1 VIELLKSKVIFF
13 TIFIVIIFLIEQ
25 PSYASSVNSSA
36 NIGINFTRIIASL
49 IFCLFLAVAVIL
61 ILNKVNPN
69 GNRINIFSTIIK
81 KQNAASDTIKILER
95 SRINQNVEL
104 VSFQYGDSKYLIS
117 VTNSDVCVI
126 AKDKVEADSSQFVE
140 ASL

>member
-1 VIELLKSKVIFF
+1 MIELLKSIAIFFVIFV
-13 TIFIVIIFLIEQ
+13 VIIFLIQQ
-25 PSYASSVNSSA
+25 PSYASTVDSSA
-36 NIGINFTRIIASL
+36 NIGINLTRIIASL

-81 KQNAASDTIKILER
+81 KQNAASDTIKFLER

-117 VTNSDVCVI
+117 VTNNNVSVI
-126 AKDKVEADSSQFVE
+126 AKDKVEVNSSQSVE